1 MKGKIMIKFK
11 TYSLLPSFETNTYL
25 VWDTESLEAIL
36 IDPAAPNTTL
46 RDEIKSLKLNLRY
59 IINTH
64 GHGDHIGGNEF
75 FHAAFETTIAIHSD
89 DADMLIESTQNLSA
103 FMNEPFVSPPAKK
116 LLSDKEA
123 ISIGKANAVIYHTP
137 GHTAGGI
144 VIHIGNLLFTGDTI
158 FYRSVGRTDLPG
170 GNTNQLISSI
180 RNQIF
185 ILPDN
190 TNILPG
196 HGASTTVRD
205 EKEQN
210 PYV

>member
-1 MKGKIMIKFK
+1 MIKFK

-25 VWDTESLEAIL
+25 VWETESLEAIL

-75 FHAAFETTIAIHSD
+75 FQAAFETTIAIHSD
-89 DADMLIESTQNLSA
+89 DADMLIEATQNLSA

-116 LLSDKEA
+116 LLTNRE
-123 ISIGKANAVIYHTP
+123 IINIGNKNATIIHTP

-144 VIHIGNLLFTGDTI
+144 ILYIEPYLFTGDTI
-158 FYRSVGRTDLPG
+158 FYRSVGRTDLPS
-170 GNTNQLISSI
+170 GNTNQLIESI
-180 RNQIF
+180 RNHIF
-185 ILPDN
+185 QLPDD
-190 TNILPG
+190 TIILPG
-196 HGASTTVRD
+196 HGPSTTVRD
-205 EKEQN
+205 EREQN